1 MKKINQW
8 RLIIG
13 IILSI
18 ITVITVVIAFYNP
31 FLFAIIGFIWAPA
44 ALLFE
49 VLFKPYLEKLGN
61 DEKKKEQK
69 EERYKPIKEITK
81 LLEGYENIKDEEL
94 MEIETTQRLGELFP
108 KLQLIGFGLTQNSLR
123 DNNFGVHVTNFP
135 VIHQFLIR
143 RLVVGKNKNPDEV
156 YLSQRYPQTTKYSL
170 NTNVQ
175 VLNDFIK
182 YLKEK
187 LGIKSN

>member
-13 IILSI
+13 AILSV
-18 ITVITVVIAFYNP
+18 ITVITIVIAFYNP
-31 FLFAIIGFIWAPA
+31 FLFAILGFIWAPV
-44 ALLFE
+44 ALIFE

-61 DEKKKEQK
+61 DEKKQGQK
-69 EERYKPIKEITK
+69 EERYTPIKEIIR
-81 LLEGYENIKDEEL
+81 LLEGYDDIIDEEL
-94 MEIETTQRLGELFP
+94 TEIETTQKLGELFP
-108 KLQLIGFGLTQNSLR
+108 QLQLIGFGLDTNSLR

-143 RLVVGKNKNPDEV
+143 RLLLGNNRNPDEL
-156 YLSQRYPQTTKYSL
+156 YLSQKYPQTTKDSL

-187 LGIKSN
+187 LRTRIS

>member
-1 MKKINQW
+1 MKKINRW

-13 IILSI
+13 IILSV
-18 ITVITVVIAFYNP
+18 ITVITVVVAFYNP
-31 FLFAIIGFIWAPA
+31 FLFAILGFIWAPA

-49 VLFKPYLEKLGN
+49 VLFKPYIEKLGY

-69 EERYKPIKEITK
+69 EDRYRPVKEIIK
-81 LLEGYENIKDEEL
+81 LLEAYEDIKDEEL

-108 KLQLIGFGLTQNSLR
+108 KLQLIGFGLDQNSLR

-143 RLVVGKNKNPDEV
+143 RLVLRQNINLDEV
-156 YLSQRYPQTTKYSL
+156 YLSQKYPQTTKDSL
-170 NTNVQ
+170 NTNIQ

-182 YLKEK
+182 YLKAK
-187 LGIKSN
+187 MRTKNN

>member
-13 IILSI
+13 IILSV

-31 FLFAIIGFIWAPA
+31 FLFAILGFIWAPV

-49 VLFKPYLEKLGN
+49 VLFKPYLEKLEN
-61 DEKKKEQK
+61 EEKKKGQK
-69 EERYKPIKEITK
+69 EERYTPIKEIMK
-81 LLEGYENIKDEEL
+81 LLEGYEDIKDEEL
-94 MEIETTQRLGELFP
+94 MEIETTQKLGELFP
-108 KLQLIGFGLTQNSLR
+108 KLQLIGFGLDQNALR

-135 VIHQFLIR
+135 VIQKFLVR
-143 RLVVGKNKNPDEV
+143 RLVLGNNNNPDEV
-156 YLSQRYPQTTKYSL
+156 YLSQRYPQTTKDSL

-182 YLKEK
+182 YLKAK
-187 LGIKSN
+187 KN

>member
-13 IILSI
+13 IILSV
-18 ITVITVVIAFYNP
+18 ITVFTVVIAFYNP
-31 FLFAIIGFIWAPA
+31 FLFAILGFIWAPV

-49 VLFKPYLEKLGN
+49 VLFKPYIEKLGN
-61 DEKKKEQK
+61 DEKKNEQK
-69 EERYKPIKEITK
+69 EERYTPIEEIIK
-81 LLEGYENIKDEEL
+81 LLEDYEDIKDEEL
-94 MEIETTQRLGELFP
+94 MEIESTQKLGELFP
-108 KLQLIGFGLTQNSLR
+108 RLQLIGFGLDKNSLR

-143 RLVVGKNKNPDEV
+143 RLVLGNNRNPDEV
-156 YLSQRYPQTTKYSL
+156 YFSQRYPQTTKDSL

-182 YLKEK
+182 YLKNK
-187 LGIKSN
+187 LRTRNS